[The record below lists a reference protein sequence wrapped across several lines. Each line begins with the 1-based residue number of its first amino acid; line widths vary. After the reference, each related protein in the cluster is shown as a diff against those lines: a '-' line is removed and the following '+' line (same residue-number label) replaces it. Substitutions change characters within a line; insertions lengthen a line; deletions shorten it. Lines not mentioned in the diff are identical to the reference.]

1 MIKNPIPWPNGAKCA
16 VAITFD
22 MDSDSILHLDH
33 PERADTLVS
42 TASWLKYDQI
52 AIPRILDMYKKY
64 DLKQTFFVPGWCIEK
79 YPKSVEA
86 ILEGG
91 HEIAHH
97 GYLHENPNHL
107 SADEEYYWFQRGIE
121 AIEKFTGQRPRGF
134 RAPSYNFSK
143 NTAEFLGKEGFLYDS
158 SLMADD
164 IPYLIDGSAG
174 KVVELPSHW
183 ALDDWPHF
191 THSPD
196 LGYMM
201 PISSPDQAMEVFL
214 SEFDAAWEFGG
225 LWLSVWHPF
234 VSGRLARCARIDK
247 MIQYM
252 ADKGNVWFAT
262 LEEIALHVRK
272 CIDDGTYNP
281 RVDTL
286 PYYDGPIPELTRN

>member
-1 MIKNPIPWPNGAKCA
+1 MIKNPVPWPNGARCA

-22 MDSDSILHLDH
+22 MDSDSVLHLDH
-33 PERADTLVS
+33 PKRADTLVS

-52 AIPRILDMYKKY
+52 AVPRILDMYKKY
-64 DLKQTFFVPGWCIEK
+64 DLRQTFFVPGWCIEK

-121 AIEKFTGQRPRGF
+121 TIEKFTGQRPRGF

-174 KVVELPSHW
+174 ELVELPSHW

-191 THSPD
+191 THNPD

-201 PISSPDQAMEVFL
+201 PISSPEQAMEVFL

-234 VSGRLARCARIDK
+234 VSGRLARCAQIDK

-252 ADKGNVWFAT
+252 TDKGNVWFAT

-281 RVDTL
+281 RVDKL